1 MFHTDLNEENVRGT
15 LIYVNN
21 DIKTI
26 ELNLIELIEA
36 VRVNIKLRNN
46 DWLYSKPYIGVQTQ
60 QMNAF
65 GS

>member
-15 LIYVNN
+15 LIYVKN
-21 DIKTI
+21 DINTI
-26 ELNLIELIEA
+26 GLNPIELIEA
-36 VRVNIKLRNN
+36 VRVTIKLRNN
-46 DWLYSKPYIGVQTQ
+46 AWLPSKPYIGVQTQ